1 VKVRVGREVLA
12 DAVGWVAK
20 GLPSRP
26 SVPILAGMLVEAGDG
41 QVTLS
46 GFDYE
51 SSAQVSVPAEV
62 ADAGRFLVSGRL
74 LADICRSM
82 PRDSVDLSGEAARV
96 QVSSGSSR
104 FVLHTLPLG
113 EYPAL
118 PEVPTAT
125 GVVSGEL
132 FARAVGQ
139 VVSAAGR
146 DDTLPVFT
154 GIRLEIRG
162 STISLLA
169 TDRYRLALRTFEWE
183 PIDPAIEA
191 NALVPAKLLADLAK
205 AMAGNE
211 LTLALGST
219 RTGDGLMGFAG
230 GGRRATSRLID
241 GDFPKV
247 RSLIPAE
254 SAIATT
260 VRVDTAVLVE
270 AVKRVALVA
279 ERTTPVRL
287 TFADGT
293 ATLDAGSGDEA
304 QASESVDVVLIGE
317 PVVTGFNAGYL
328 LDGLASIGAPVAHFA
343 FTQPTKPANLTG
355 LRSPDDSP
363 AGESA
368 YILMPMRLPNS
379 STTTWSA

>member
-1 VKVRVGREVLA
+1 MKVRVGHEVLA

-62 ADAGRFLVSGRL
+62 ADGGRYLVSGRL
-74 LADICRSM
+74 LADICRSL
-82 PRDSVDLSGEAARV
+82 PGDSVDLGGEAARV
-96 QVSSGSSR
+96 RVGSGSSR
-104 FVLHTLPLG
+104 FVLQTLPLS

-118 PEVPTAT
+118 PELPTAT
-125 GVVSGEL
+125 GVVSGEV

-154 GIRLEIRG
+154 GIRVEIRG
-162 STISLLA
+162 STVSLLA

-183 PIDPAIEA
+183 PIDPTVEA
-191 NALVPAKLLADLAK
+191 NALVPARMLADVAK
-205 AMAGNE
+205 AMAGDE

-219 RTGDGLMGFAG
+219 RTGDGLIGFEGA
-230 GGRRATSRLID
+230 GRRATSRLID

-247 RSLIPAE
+247 RSLIPAA
-254 SAIATT
+254 SAITTT
-260 VRVDTAVLVE
+260 VRVDTAVLIE
-270 AVKRVALVA
+270 AVKRVGLVA
-279 ERTTPVRL
+279 ERSTPVRL

-304 QASESVDVVLIGE
+304 QASESVDVVLTGE

-328 LDGLASIGAPVAHFA
+328 LDALASIGAPVAHFA

-355 LRSPDDSP
+355 LHSTDDNP
-363 AGESA
+363 TDESA
-368 YILMPMRLPNS
+368 YILMPMRLPN
-379 STTTWSA
+379 

>member
-1 VKVRVGREVLA
+1 MKVRVGHVVLA
-12 DAVGWVAK
+12 EAVGWVAK

-62 ADAGRFLVSGRL
+62 ADGGRYLVSGRL
-74 LADICRSM
+74 LADICRSL
-82 PRDSVDLSGEAARV
+82 PGDSVDLGGEAARV
-96 QVSSGSSR
+96 RVGSGSSR
-104 FVLHTLPLG
+104 FVLQTLPLS

-118 PEVPTAT
+118 PELPTAT
-125 GVVSGEL
+125 GVVSGEV

-154 GIRLEIRG
+154 GIRVEIRG
-162 STISLLA
+162 STVSLLA

-183 PIDPAIEA
+183 PIDPTVEA
-191 NALVPAKLLADLAK
+191 NALVPARTLADVAK
-205 AMAGNE
+205 AMAGDE

-219 RTGDGLMGFAG
+219 RTGDGLIGFEGAD
-230 GGRRATSRLID
+230 RRATSRLID
-241 GDFPKV
+241 GDFPRV
-247 RSLIPAE
+247 RSLIPAA
-254 SAIATT
+254 SAITT
-260 VRVDTAVLVE
+260 SVRVDTAVLIE
-270 AVKRVALVA
+270 AVKRVGLVA
-279 ERTTPVRL
+279 ERSPVRL

-304 QASESVDVVLIGE
+304 QASESVDVVLTGE

-328 LDGLASIGAPVAHFA
+328 LDALASIGAPVAHFA

-363 AGESA
+363 TDESA
-368 YILMPMRLPNS
+368 YILMPMRLPN
-379 STTTWSA
+379 

>member
-1 VKVRVGREVLA
+1 MKIRVGREVLA
-12 DAVGWVAK
+12 EAVGWVAK

-26 SVPILAGMLVEAGDG
+26 SVPILAGMVVDAADG

-51 SSAQVSVPAEV
+51 SSGQVSVPAEV
-62 ADAGRFLVSGRL
+62 ADGGRVLVSGRL
-74 LADICRSM
+74 LSDICRSM
-82 PRDSVDLSGEAARV
+82 PRDTVDLSGEAAQV
-96 QVSSGSSR
+96 QVSSGTSR
-104 FVLHTLPLG
+104 FVLHTLPLD

-118 PEVPTAT
+118 PELPAAS
-125 GVVSGEL
+125 GVVDGDL
-132 FARAVGQ
+132 FARAVAQ

-154 GIRLEIRG
+154 GIRVEIRG
-162 STISLLA
+162 ATISLLA
-169 TDRYRLALRTFEWE
+169 TDRYRLAVRTFAWE
-183 PIDPAIEA
+183 PVDPDGEA
-191 NALVPAKLLADLAK
+191 NALVPAKLLSDVAK
-205 AMAGNE
+205 AMAGHD

-219 RTGDGLMGFAG
+219 RTGDGLIGFAG
-230 GGRRATSRLID
+230 GGRRATGRLID

-254 SAIATT
+254 NAIAST
-260 VRVDTAVLVE
+260 VTVDTAALLE

-279 ERTTPVRL
+279 ERTAPIRL

-293 ATLDAGSGDEA
+293 ATLDAGSGEEA
-304 QASESVDVVLIGE
+304 NASESVEATLTGE
-317 PVVTGFNAGYL
+317 PVEIGFKAGYL
-328 LDGLASIGAPVAHFA
+328 LDGLASLGAPIAHFA

-363 AGESA
+363 AADSA
-368 YILMPMRLPNS
+368 YILMPMRLPN
-379 STTTWSA
+379 

>member
-1 VKVRVGREVLA
+1 MKVRVGREVLA
-12 DAVGWVAK
+12 EAVGWVAK

-62 ADAGRFLVSGRL
+62 ADEGRYLVSGRL

-82 PRDSVDLSGEAARV
+82 PRDSVELSGEAARV

-104 FVLHTLPLG
+104 FVLQTLPLG

-118 PEVPTAT
+118 PEVPAAT
-125 GVVSGEL
+125 GVVSGDV

-139 VVSAAGR
+139 VVSASGR

-154 GIRLEIRG
+154 GIRVEIRG

-169 TDRYRLALRTFEWE
+169 TDRYRLAVRSFAWE
-183 PIDPAIEA
+183 PVDPAVEA
-191 NALVPAKLLADLAK
+191 NALVPARTLAEVTK
-205 AMAGNE
+205 SMAGHDV
-211 LTLALGST
+211 TLALGST
-219 RTGDGLMGFAG
+219 RTGDGLIGFESAV
-230 GGRRATSRLID
+230 RRATSRLID

-247 RSLIPAE
+247 RSLIPAA
-254 SAIATT
+254 SAITST
-260 VRVDTAVLVE
+260 VRVETAALVE

-279 ERTTPVRL
+279 ERTAPVRL

-293 ATLDAGSGDEA
+293 ATLAAGSGEEA
-304 QASESVDVVLIGE
+304 QASESVEVVLTGD
-317 PVVTGFNAGYL
+317 PVVAGFNAGYL

-355 LRSPDDSP
+355 LRSPDDEP
-363 AGESA
+363 ADDSA
-368 YILMPMRLPNS
+368 YILMPMRLPS
-379 STTTWSA
+379 

>member
-1 VKVRVGREVLA
+1 MKVRIEREVLA
-12 DAVGWVAK
+12 EAIGWVAK

-51 SSAQVSVPAEV
+51 TSAQVSVPAEV
-62 ADAGRFLVSGRL
+62 ADEGRYLVSGRL

-82 PRDSVDLSGEAARV
+82 PRDSVELSGEAARV

-104 FVLHTLPLG
+104 FVLQTLPLG

-118 PEVPTAT
+118 PDVPAPT
-125 GVVSGEL
+125 GVVSGDV
-132 FARAVGQ
+132 FARAVAQ

-162 STISLLA
+162 SKVSLLA

-183 PIDPAIEA
+183 PVDPAIEA
-191 NALVPAKLLADLAK
+191 DAIVPARTLAEVAK
-205 AMAGNE
+205 AMAGHDV
-211 LTLALGST
+211 TLALGAT
-219 RTGDGLMGFAG
+219 RTGDGLIGFEAG
-230 GGRRATSRLID
+230 GRQATGRLID
-241 GDFPKV
+241 GEFPKV

-254 SAIATT
+254 SAITST
-260 VRVDTAVLVE
+260 VRVDTAALVE

-279 ERTTPVRL
+279 ERTAPVRL

-293 ATLDAGSGDEA
+293 ATLDAGSGEEA
-304 QASESVDVVLIGE
+304 QASESVDVVLTGE
-317 PVVTGFNAGYL
+317 PVVSGFNAGYL
-328 LDGLASIGAPVAHFA
+328 LDGLAAIGAPVAHFA

-363 AGESA
+363 ADDSA
-368 YILMPMRLPNS
+368 YILMPMRLPN
-379 STTTWSA
+379 

>member
-1 VKVRVGREVLA
+1 MKVRVGREVLA
-12 DAVGWVAK
+12 EAIGWVAK

-41 QVTLS
+41 QLTLS

-51 SSAQVSVPAEV
+51 SSGQVTVPAEV
-62 ADAGRFLVSGRL
+62 ADEGRYLVSGRL

-82 PRDSVDLSGEAARV
+82 PRDSVELSGDAARL

-118 PEVPTAT
+118 PELPAAT
-125 GVVSGEL
+125 GVVSGEA
-132 FARAVGQ
+132 FSRAVHQ

-162 STISLLA
+162 PRIELLA
-169 TDRYRLALRTFEWE
+169 TDRYRLAVRTVEWE
-183 PIDPAIEA
+183 PVDPGVEA
-191 NALVPAKLLADLAK
+191 NALVPAKLLADVSK
-205 AMAGNE
+205 AMAGHDV
-211 LTLALGST
+211 TLALGST
-219 RTGDGLMGFAG
+219 RTGDGLIGFG
-230 GGRRATSRLID
+230 GAGRRATSRLID
-241 GDFPKV
+241 GEFPKV
-247 RSLIPAE
+247 RSLIPAPA
-254 SAIATT
+254 AITST
-260 VRVDTAVLVE
+260 VRVETAVLVE
-270 AVKRVALVA
+270 AAKRVALVA

-287 TFADGT
+287 TVADGT

-304 QASESVDVVLIGE
+304 QASESVEVTLTGE
-317 PVVTGFNAGYL
+317 PVSTGFNAGYL

-355 LRSPDDSP
+355 LRSPDDAP
-363 AGESA
+363 PTDSA
-368 YILMPMRLPNS
+368 YILMPMRLPS
-379 STTTWSA
+379 

>member
-1 VKVRVGREVLA
+1 LKVRVGREVLA
-12 DAVGWVAK
+12 EAVGWVAR

-62 ADAGRFLVSGRL
+62 ADEGLFLVSGRL

-82 PRDSVDLSGEAARV
+82 PRDSVDLSGEDARI
-96 QVSSGSSR
+96 QVTSGSSR
-104 FVLHTLPLG
+104 FVLHTLPLT

-118 PEVPTAT
+118 PEMPGAS
-125 GVVSGEL
+125 GVVDGEV

-139 VVSAAGR
+139 VVSAAGK

-154 GIRLEIRG
+154 GIRVEIRG

-169 TDRYRLALRTFEWE
+169 TDRYRLAVRTFEWE
-183 PIDPAIEA
+183 PVDPSAEA
-191 NALVPAKLLADLAK
+191 NALVPARMLADVAK
-205 AMAGNE
+205 AMAGRD

-219 RTGDGLMGFAG
+219 RTGDGLIGFEG

-247 RSLIPAE
+247 RNLIPAE
-254 SAIATT
+254 GAVTSTLQ
-260 VRVDTAVLVE
+260 VDTAALVE

-279 ERTTPVRL
+279 ERTTPLRI

-293 ATLDAGSGDEA
+293 ASLDAGSGDEA
-304 QASESVDVVLIGE
+304 QASESVEVTLTGE
-317 PVVTGFNAGYL
+317 PVVTGFNVGYL
-328 LDGLASIGAPVAHFA
+328 LDGLASLGAPIAHFA

-355 LRSPDDSP
+355 LRSPDEQPD
-363 AGESA
+363 GRSA
-368 YILMPMRLPNS
+368 YILMPMRLPN
-379 STTTWSA
+379 

>member
-1 VKVRVGREVLA
+1 MKVRVAHEVLA

-26 SVPILAGMLVEAGDG
+26 TVPILAGMLVEAGDG

-62 ADAGRFLVSGRL
+62 ADGGRYLVSGRL
-74 LADICRSM
+74 LADICRSL
-82 PRDSVDLSGEAARV
+82 PGDSVDLSGEAARV
-96 QVSSGSSR
+96 RVSSGSSR
-104 FVLHTLPLG
+104 FVLQTLPLD

-125 GVVSGEL
+125 GVVSGEV
-132 FARAVGQ
+132 FARAVSQ
-139 VVSAAGR
+139 VVSASGR

-154 GIRLEIRG
+154 GIKVEIRG
-162 STISLLA
+162 STVSLLA
-169 TDRYRLALRTFEWE
+169 TDRYRLAVRTFEWE
-183 PIDPAIEA
+183 PIDPAVEA
-191 NALVPAKLLADLAK
+191 NALVPARMLADVAK
-205 AMAGNE
+205 AMAGGE

-219 RTGDGLMGFAG
+219 RTGDGLIGFEGA
-230 GGRRATSRLID
+230 GRRATSRLID
-241 GDFPKV
+241 GDFPRV
-247 RSLIPAE
+247 RSLIPAT
-254 SAIATT
+254 SAITST

-270 AVKRVALVA
+270 AVKRVGLVA
-279 ERTTPVRL
+279 ERTTPIRL

-304 QASESVDVVLIGE
+304 QASESVDVVLTGD

-328 LDGLASIGAPVAHFA
+328 LDALASIGAPVAHFA

-363 AGESA
+363 TDESA
-368 YILMPMRLPNS
+368 YILMPMRLPS
-379 STTTWSA
+379 

>member
-1 VKVRVGREVLA
+1 MKVRVGHEVLA

-26 SVPILAGMLVEAGDG
+26 SVPILAGMLVEAHDG

-62 ADAGRFLVSGRL
+62 ADEGRYLVSGRL
-74 LADICRSM
+74 LSDICRSL
-82 PRDSVDLSGEAARV
+82 PGDSVDLSGEAARV
-96 QVSSGSSR
+96 RVSSGSSR
-104 FVLHTLPLG
+104 FVLQTLPLD

-118 PEVPTAT
+118 PEMPSAT
-125 GVVSGEL
+125 GVVSGAE

-162 STISLLA
+162 STVSLLA
-169 TDRYRLALRTFEWE
+169 TDRYRLAVRTFDWE
-183 PIDPAIEA
+183 PLDPDAEV
-191 NALVPAKLLADLAK
+191 NALVPARMLADVAK
-205 AMAGNE
+205 AMAGGE

-219 RTGDGLMGFAG
+219 RTGDGLIGFEGA
-230 GGRRATSRLID
+230 GRRATSRLID

-254 SAIATT
+254 SAVASI
-260 VRVDTAVLVE
+260 VRVDTAVLLE

-279 ERTTPVRL
+279 ERTAPVRL

-293 ATLDAGSGDEA
+293 ATLDAGSGEEA
-304 QASESVDVVLIGE
+304 QASEAVDVVLTGE
-317 PVVTGFNAGYL
+317 PVTTGFNAGYL

-343 FTQPTKPANLTG
+343 FTQATKPANLTG
-355 LRSPDDSP
+355 LRSLDDGP
-363 AGESA
+363 TGESA
-368 YILMPMRLPNS
+368 YILMPMRLPN
-379 STTTWSA
+379 

>member
-1 VKVRVGREVLA
+1 MKVRVGREVLA
-12 DAVGWVAK
+12 EAVGWVAR

-26 SVPILAGMLVEAGDG
+26 SVPILAGMLVEAADG

-62 ADAGRFLVSGRL
+62 ADEGRFLVPGRL

-82 PRDSVDLSGEAARV
+82 PRDSVDLSGQDARIEV
-96 QVSSGSSR
+96 TSGSSR
-104 FVLHTLPLG
+104 FVLHALPLN

-118 PEVPTAT
+118 PELPAAS
-125 GVVSGEL
+125 GVVDGDV
-132 FARAVGQ
+132 FARAVSQ
-139 VVSAAGR
+139 VVNAAGR

-154 GIRLEIRG
+154 GIRVEIRG
-162 STISLLA
+162 STIELLA
-169 TDRYRLALRTFEWE
+169 TDRYRLAVRSFEWE
-183 PIDPAIEA
+183 PVDPSTEA
-191 NALVPAKLLADLAK
+191 DALVPARMLADVAK
-205 AMAGNE
+205 TMAGHD

-219 RTGDGLMGFAG
+219 RTGDGLIGFEG

-247 RSLIPAE
+247 RNLIPAE
-254 SAIATT
+254 GAVTTT
-260 VRVDTAVLVE
+260 VQVDTAALVE

-279 ERTTPVRL
+279 ERTTPVRI

-293 ATLDAGSGDEA
+293 ATLDAGSGEEA
-304 QASESVDVVLIGE
+304 HASESVEVTLTGE
-317 PVVTGFNAGYL
+317 PVTTGFNAGYL
-328 LDGLASIGAPVAHFA
+328 LDGLASLGAPIAHFA

-355 LRSPDDSP
+355 LRSPDEQPD
-363 AGESA
+363 GRSA
-368 YILMPMRLPNS
+368 YILMPMRLPN
-379 STTTWSA
+379 

>member
-1 VKVRVGREVLA
+1 MKVRVGREVLA
-12 DAVGWVAK
+12 EAVGWVAK

-26 SVPILAGMLVEAGDG
+26 SVPILAGMVVEAADG
-41 QVTLS
+41 HVTLS

-51 SSAQVSVPAEV
+51 SSGQVSVPAEV
-62 ADAGRFLVSGRL
+62 ADEGRVLVSGRL
-74 LADICRSM
+74 LSDICRSM
-82 PRDSVDLSGEAARV
+82 PRDTVDLSGEAAQV
-96 QVSSGSSR
+96 QVSSGTSR
-104 FVLHTLPLG
+104 FVLHTLPLD

-118 PEVPTAT
+118 PELPAAS
-125 GVVSGEL
+125 GVVDGDV
-132 FARAVGQ
+132 FARAVAQ

-162 STISLLA
+162 ATIALLA
-169 TDRYRLALRTFEWE
+169 TDRYRLAVRTFAWE
-183 PIDPAIEA
+183 PVDPDGEA
-191 NALVPAKLLADLAK
+191 NALVPAKLLSDVAK
-205 AMAGNE
+205 AMAGHD

-241 GDFPKV
+241 GDFPRV

-254 SAIATT
+254 SAIAST
-260 VRVDTAVLVE
+260 VTVDTAALLE

-279 ERTTPVRL
+279 ERTAPVRI

-293 ATLDAGSGDEA
+293 ATLDAGSGEEA
-304 QASESVDVVLIGE
+304 QASESVEATLTGE
-317 PVVTGFNAGYL
+317 PVVAGFNAGYL
-328 LDGLASIGAPVAHFA
+328 LDGLASLGAPIAHFA

-355 LRSPDDSP
+355 LRSPDETPSAD
-363 AGESA
+363 SA
-368 YILMPMRLPNS
+368 YILMPMRLPS
-379 STTTWSA
+379 

>member
-1 VKVRVGREVLA
+1 MKVRVAHEVLA

-26 SVPILAGMLVEAGDG
+26 SVPILAGMLVEARDG

-62 ADAGRFLVSGRL
+62 ADEGRYLVSGRL
-74 LADICRSM
+74 LADICRSL
-82 PRDSVDLSGEAARV
+82 PGDSVDLSGEAARV
-96 QVSSGSSR
+96 RVSSGSSR
-104 FVLHTLPLG
+104 FVLQTLPLD
-113 EYPAL
+113 EYPTL
-118 PEVPTAT
+118 PDVPTAT
-125 GVVSGEL
+125 GVVSGEV
-132 FARAVGQ
+132 FARAVSQ

-154 GIRLEIRG
+154 GIRVEIRG
-162 STISLLA
+162 TTVSLLA
-169 TDRYRLALRTFEWE
+169 TDRYRLAVRTFEWE
-183 PIDPAIEA
+183 PFDPAVEA
-191 NALVPAKLLADLAK
+191 NALVPARMLADVAK
-205 AMAGNE
+205 TMTGDD

-219 RTGDGLMGFAG
+219 RTGDGLIGFEGA
-230 GGRRATSRLID
+230 GRRATSRLID
-241 GDFPKV
+241 GDFPRV

-254 SAIATT
+254 SAITST
-260 VRVDTAVLVE
+260 VRVDTAVLVD

-279 ERTTPVRL
+279 ERTAPLRL

-304 QASESVDVVLIGE
+304 QASESVDVVLSGE
-317 PVVTGFNAGYL
+317 PVVAGFNAGFL
-328 LDGLASIGAPVAHFA
+328 LDGLSSIGAPVAHFA

-363 AGESA
+363 SDESA
-368 YILMPMRLPNS
+368 YILMPMRLP
-379 STTTWSA
+379 T

>member
-1 VKVRVGREVLA
+1 MKVRVGREVLA

-26 SVPILAGMLVEAGDG
+26 SVPILAGMVVEAADG

-51 SSAQVSVPAEV
+51 SSGQVSVPAEV
-62 ADAGRFLVSGRL
+62 ADEGRVLVSGRL
-74 LADICRSM
+74 LSDICRSM
-82 PRDSVDLSGEAARV
+82 PRDTVDLSGEAAQV
-96 QVSSGSSR
+96 QVSSGTSR
-104 FVLHTLPLG
+104 FVLHTLPLD

-118 PEVPTAT
+118 PELPAAS
-125 GVVSGEL
+125 GVVDGDV
-132 FARAVGQ
+132 FARAVAQ

-162 STISLLA
+162 TTISLLA
-169 TDRYRLALRTFEWE
+169 TDRYRLAVRTFPWE
-183 PIDPAIEA
+183 PVDPGREA
-191 NALVPAKLLADLAK
+191 NALVPAKLLSDVAK
-205 AMAGNE
+205 AMAGHD

-219 RTGDGLMGFAG
+219 RTGDGLIGFAG

-254 SAIATT
+254 GAIASAVT
-260 VRVDTAVLVE
+260 VDTAALLE

-279 ERTTPVRL
+279 ERTAPVRI
-287 TFADGT
+287 TFADGM
-293 ATLDAGSGDEA
+293 AALDAGNGEEA
-304 QASESVDVVLIGE
+304 QASESVEATLIGE
-317 PVVTGFNAGYL
+317 PVVAGFNAGYL
-328 LDGLASIGAPVAHFA
+328 LDGLASLGAPIAHFA

-355 LRSPDDSP
+355 LRSPDETPSTD
-363 AGESA
+363 SA
-368 YILMPMRLPNS
+368 YILMPMRLPS
-379 STTTWSA
+379 

>member
-1 VKVRVGREVLA
+1 MKVRVGREVLA
-12 DAVGWVAK
+12 EAVGWVAK

-26 SVPILAGMLVEAGDG
+26 SVPILAGMVVEAADG

-62 ADAGRFLVSGRL
+62 ADDGRFLVSGRL
-74 LADICRSM
+74 LSDICRSM
-82 PRDSVDLSGEAARV
+82 PRDSVDLSGDAAKV

-104 FVLHTLPLG
+104 FVLHTLPLA

-118 PEVPTAT
+118 PELPAAS
-125 GVVSGEL
+125 GVVDGDL
-132 FARAVGQ
+132 FARAVAQ

-154 GIRLEIRG
+154 GIKLEIRG
-162 STISLLA
+162 ATISLLA
-169 TDRYRLALRTFEWE
+169 TDRYRLAVRTFPWE
-183 PIDPAIEA
+183 PLDPSVEA
-191 NALVPAKLLADLAK
+191 NALVPARMLHDVAK
-205 AMAGNE
+205 TMAGDE

-219 RTGDGLMGFAG
+219 RTGDGLIGFEG

-254 SAIATT
+254 NAVTST
-260 VRVDTAVLVE
+260 VTVDTVALVE
-270 AVKRVALVA
+270 AAKRVALVA
-279 ERTTPVRL
+279 ERTAPVRL

-293 ATLDAGSGDEA
+293 ATLDAGSGEEA
-304 QASESVDVVLIGE
+304 QASESVEATLTGE
-317 PVVTGFNAGYL
+317 PVATGFNAGYL
-328 LDGLASIGAPVAHFA
+328 LDGLASLGAPIAHFA

-363 AGESA
+363 SGESA
-368 YILMPMRLPNS
+368 YILMPMRLPN
-379 STTTWSA
+379 

>member
-1 VKVRVGREVLA
+1 MKVRVGREVLA
-12 DAVGWVAK
+12 EAIGWVAK

-41 QVTLS
+41 QLTLS

-51 SSAQVSVPAEV
+51 SSGQVTVPAEV
-62 ADAGRFLVSGRL
+62 ADEGRYLVSGRL

-82 PRDSVDLSGEAARV
+82 PRDSVELSGDAARL

-118 PEVPTAT
+118 PELPAAT
-125 GVVSGEL
+125 GVVSGEA
-132 FARAVGQ
+132 FSRAVHQ

-162 STISLLA
+162 PRIELLA
-169 TDRYRLALRTFEWE
+169 TDRYRLAVRTVEWE
-183 PIDPAIEA
+183 PVDPGVEA
-191 NALVPAKLLADLAK
+191 NALVPAKLLADVSK
-205 AMAGNE
+205 AMAGHDV
-211 LTLALGST
+211 TLALGST
-219 RTGDGLMGFAG
+219 RTGDGLIGFEGA
-230 GGRRATSRLID
+230 GRRATSRLID
-241 GDFPKV
+241 GEFPKV
-247 RSLIPAE
+247 RSLIPAPA
-254 SAIATT
+254 AITST
-260 VRVDTAVLVE
+260 VRVETAVLVE
-270 AVKRVALVA
+270 AAKRVALVA

-287 TFADGT
+287 TVADGT

-304 QASESVDVVLIGE
+304 QASESVEVALTGE
-317 PVVTGFNAGYL
+317 SVSTGFNAGYL

-355 LRSPDDSP
+355 LRSPDDAP
-363 AGESA
+363 PTDSA
-368 YILMPMRLPNS
+368 YILMPMRLPS
-379 STTTWSA
+379 